1 MDKKE
6 QTYGA
11 IVLVSIFLALLVTAI
26 CLEMKQ
32 IRIIE
37 GMFPQK
43 PTEFVEDFTM
53 LSESSFHSN
62 LSDKSCVTVSI
73 ANDTVWI
80 ETVNSEMVSYN
91 CQTHTL
97 WVMARYSGH
106 WLTEAT
112 FDLDT
117 IFSAEDILSKAL
129 DNVKLNH

>member
-11 IVLVSIFLALLVTAI
+11 IVLVSLMLALLVTVI

-32 IRIIE
+32 TRTIE
-37 GMFPQK
+37 GMFPQE
-43 PTEFVEDFTM
+43 PPELVEDFTM

-62 LSDKSCVTVSI
+62 LSDNSCVTVSI

-91 CQTHTL
+91 CQNHKL
-97 WVMARYSGH
+97 WIMTRYTSQ
-106 WLTEAT
+106 WLTET
-112 FDLDT
+112 GFDLDT
-117 IFSAEDILSKAL
+117 IFSIVPDNAEI
-129 DNVKLNH
+129 NH

>member
-11 IVLVSIFLALLVTAI
+11 IVLVSLFLALIVTVI

-32 IRIIE
+32 IRTIE
-37 GMFPQK
+37 GMFPQE
-43 PTEFVEDFTM
+43 PAELVEDFTM

-62 LSDKSCVTVSI
+62 LSDNSCVTVSI

-91 CQTHTL
+91 CQNHKL
-97 WVMARYSGH
+97 WIMTRYTSR
-106 WLTEAT
+106 WLVETE

-117 IFSAEDILSKAL
+117 IFSNVP